1 MTIVSVRISHPH
13 RGKDDIVKG
22 RLLRF
27 AGIAARYGANARVAK
42 VVAGANA
49 GAMHSWNA
57 YENFEAGAKSFSA
70 YVNDPEY
77 LALMQ
82 EIGSQPGA
90 DNEGPYVARF
100 VHGAPVKKSF
110 VIQREWATD
119 REGMQKAK
127 SMMDALEGI
136 VKPHDVAV
144 TLVAPAIG
152 PDHQVM
158 YANYSFNSM
167 EHWGK
172 VMDIM
177 MTDKK
182 MIDFQDRAAGMGT
195 LRSSSAVQIV
205 G

>member
-49 GAMHSWNA
+49 GTMHSWNA

-90 DNEGPYVARF
+90 DNEGPYVF
-100 VHGAPVKKSF
+100 YKNDSILNVNYVKGNKDDGFYVDKKEYSINSEITISSYFQIDSTSF
-110 VIQREWATD
+110 D
-119 REGMQKAK
+119 
-127 SMMDALEGI
+127 
-136 VKPHDVAV
+136 
-144 TLVAPAIG
+144 
-152 PDHQVM
+152 
-158 YANYSFNSM
+158 FNS
-167 EHWGK
+167 
-172 VMDIM
+172 
-177 MTDKK
+177 
-182 MIDFQDRAAGMGT
+182 
-195 LRSSSAVQIV
+195 IV
-205 G
+205 SLLS